1 MSKPKSRYFTF
12 LLYPDSTPPD
22 WRERLTDTGLPM
34 AISPLHDRDR
44 KEDTQGSGRTPEEI
58 AAHRARIMADDARNI
73 VEDYDAYYAQL
84 YDKYL
89 AEAQA
94 QAADVY
100 KKVHR
105 HAIVAYPNTVTADAV
120 RDRLKRVL
128 GDHAVATVQIIAES
142 VRNAYLYLTHES
154 ATAIRKK
161 KYVYDKADIILINNF
176 DVDRYTVIDA
186 AEKKEILSKLTNL
199 ICDQLIENII
209 DLNLYL
215 LSWLQPEAIWEKAV
229 AQLAGCTILAAG
241 IALEVRC
248 GSVTMPGEGFPVAIS
263 KVTGIEFPKVKIVVD
278 VSLVLLGIVFCYI
291 FFGKWQW
298 HIIGVG
304 TLFAMYYV
312 GWAVRIASHHLKWF
326 DRLLKYRPGFRRY
339 IYGLARYIYRK

>member
-1 MSKPKSRYFTF
+1 MT
-12 LLYPDSTPPD
+12 
-22 WRERLTDTGLPM
+22 
-34 AISPLHDRDR
+34 R
-44 KEDTQGSGRTPEEI
+44 KEKIISFAWQHLLLFVALYVMTLGI
-58 AAHRARIMADDARNI
+58 AACVKSMLGASVISVLPYVFHDAGTGGLTPSLTI
-73 VEDYDAYYAQL
+73 GQY
-84 YDKYL
+84 
-89 AEAQA
+89 
-94 QAADVY
+94 
-100 KKVHR
+100 
-105 HAIVAYPNTVTADAV
+105 TF
-120 RDRLKRVL
+120 
-128 GDHAVATVQIIAES
+128 II
-142 VRNAYLYLTHES
+142 
-154 ATAIRKK
+154 
-161 KYVYDKADIILINNF
+161 
-176 DVDRYTVIDA
+176 
-186 AEKKEILSKLTNL
+186 
-199 ICDQLIENII
+199 
-209 DLNLYL
+209 L

>member
-1 MSKPKSRYFTF
+1 MTKKEKIISFAWQH
-12 LLYPDSTPPD
+12 LLLFIALYIMT
-22 WRERLTDTGLPM
+22 LG
-34 AISPLHDRDR
+34 
-44 KEDTQGSGRTPEEI
+44 I
-58 AAHRARIMADDARNI
+58 AACVKSMLGASVISELPYVFHDAGTGGLTPSLTIGQYTFIMNALLVVGQVGVLRRQFDP
-73 VEDYDAYYAQL
+73 VQL
-84 YDKYL
+84 
-89 AEAQA
+89 
-94 QAADVY
+94 
-100 KKVHR
+100 
-105 HAIVAYPNTVTADAV
+105 
-120 RDRLKRVL
+120 
-128 GDHAVATVQIIAES
+128 
-142 VRNAYLYLTHES
+142 
-154 ATAIRKK
+154 
-161 KYVYDKADIILINNF
+161 F
-176 DVDRYTVIDA
+176 
-186 AEKKEILSKLTNL
+186 
-199 ICDQLIENII
+199 QLLVGFVFGMLI

-215 LSWLQPEAIWEKAV
+215 LSWLQPEAIWEKAM

-248 GSVTMPGEGFPVAIS
+248 GSVPIS

>member
-1 MSKPKSRYFTF
+1 MTKKEKIISFAWQH
-12 LLYPDSTPPD
+12 LLLFIALYIMT
-22 WRERLTDTGLPM
+22 LG
-34 AISPLHDRDR
+34 
-44 KEDTQGSGRTPEEI
+44 I
-58 AAHRARIMADDARNI
+58 AACVKSMLGASVISVLPYVFHDAGTGGLTPSLTIGQYTFIMNALLVVGQVGVLRRQFDP
-73 VEDYDAYYAQL
+73 VQL
-84 YDKYL
+84 
-89 AEAQA
+89 
-94 QAADVY
+94 
-100 KKVHR
+100 
-105 HAIVAYPNTVTADAV
+105 
-120 RDRLKRVL
+120 
-128 GDHAVATVQIIAES
+128 
-142 VRNAYLYLTHES
+142 
-154 ATAIRKK
+154 
-161 KYVYDKADIILINNF
+161 F
-176 DVDRYTVIDA
+176 
-186 AEKKEILSKLTNL
+186 
-199 ICDQLIENII
+199 QLLVGFVFGMLI

-215 LSWLQPEAIWEKAV
+215 
-229 AQLAGCTILAAG
+229 
-241 IALEVRC
+241 ALEVRC